1 MFAASRDARPGGDRA
16 CGGAARPA
24 RAGPSAGQAGIR
36 APRAGGQGAW
46 AGRGLP
52 WPGLAVGDS
61 PTEGTSCRTRRGL
74 FFFFFFLPRKWGL
87 EAPSGGRGLRR
98 ARPGARGAGEGR
110 ARAAEVAQPPPL
122 LRPSLKKG
130 RGSRHFSSLKIKL
143 SPPIPLPSLSP
154 SGPSSLPA
162 FKGGPWSAQASR
174 CVGGGGFAL
183 PPAPRRRSPG
193 PLPGRLAPRCGRAA
207 APRAS
212 RGAPQADTA
221 PCWRAPVSLS
231 RESWPAGSALPAR
244 PPPAVAAG
252 RRSPSGAR
260 GSFSARFSEA
270 RLALAGAARFAAADS
285 SPLRSS
291 AVLLPLLK
299 RATPGGR
306 LRPGREPGVQAGL
319 GGLCPPTSA
328 RVRRTK
334 AGDVLAAA
342 A

>member
-1 MFAASRDARPGGDRA
+1 MRGQAGTGPAEEPRGRPGLGPRRARPGF
-16 CGGAARPA
+16 ARP
-24 RAGPSAGQAGIR
+24 GQAGKGLGR
-36 APRAGGQGAW
+36 EGVSPGPALRLATARPRARAV
-46 AGRGLP
+46 GRG
-52 WPGLAVGDS
+52 GG
-61 PTEGTSCRTRRGL
+61 
-74 FFFFFFLPRKWGL
+74 FFSFFFLPRKWGL

-260 GSFSARFSEA
+260 GSFSARFSGA

-334 AGDVLAAA
+334 AGNVLAAA